1 MDTLYQGATSAF
13 GLIAGLDA
21 ELISIVLRSLC
32 VTGAA
37 VAVASALGIPAGAV
51 LALKRFPGRGL
62 LTALFNTFMGLPP
75 VVVGLFVYLILSRS
89 GPLGFLGL
97 LYTPTAMVIAQTL
110 IAFPIIAAL
119 TRSAVS
125 DIDPRLVETAKVLG
139 ATEWRAWLRALVE
152 ARSSVGAAVIAG
164 LGRAIAEVGAV
175 LIVGGNIAGYTRVMT
190 TTIAMETSKG
200 EFALAIALGI
210 ILLGV
215 SFGINLAFRV
225 MQGEGRF
232 ATP

>member
-1 MDTLYQGATSAF
+1 MDTLYQGVLKAL
-13 GLIAGLDA
+13 GLIAALDP
-21 ELISIVLRSLC
+21 ELVSIVLRSLG

-37 VAVASALGIPAGAV
+37 VLISSVLGIPLGTV
-51 LALKRFPGRGL
+51 VALKSFPGRGIIS
-62 LTALFNTFMGLPP
+62 ALMNTFMGLPP
-75 VVVGLFVYLILSRS
+75 VVAGLFVYLILSRS

-97 LYTPTAMVIAQTL
+97 LYTPSAMVIAQTL
-110 IAFPIIAAL
+110 IAVPIIAAL

-125 DIDPRLVETAKVLG
+125 DIDPRIIETARVLG
-139 ATEWRAWLRALVE
+139 ATPWQSRIRALVE

-200 EFALAIALGI
+200 EFSLAIALGI
-210 ILLGV
+210 VLLGV
-215 SFGINLAFRV
+215 AFMVNIGFRLL
-225 MQGEGRF
+225 QGSGRF
-232 ATP
+232 AAP